1 MLKALYGCIE
11 SVLMWYNLYN
21 GTLEKEGFVLNINDK
36 CTENKIINGKQ
47 CTIQWYMDDN
57 KLTHVSDEVIT
68 GVIDIIKKHF

>member
-1 MLKALYGCIE
+1 
-11 SVLMWYNLYN
+11 MWYNLYN